1 MNSFGPNMTL
11 AKALL
16 EAGQHEV
23 ALQYFGLCRVFWK
36 MDRGQLDQW
45 IDEVNRGLC
54 PNFGVNL
61 IYCHE
66 YSWRKKSEQAAA
78 PNGPSAFQSH
88 INLPPVAPVGRF

>member
-1 MNSFGPNMTL
+1 MSL

-23 ALQYFGLCRVFWK
+23 VLQYFGLCRAFWK

-61 IYCHE
+61 IY
-66 YSWRKKSEQAAA
+66 
-78 PNGPSAFQSH
+78 
-88 INLPPVAPVGRF
+88 